1 MSIPDI
7 YYSRKVMRTKS
18 GIVYTQI
25 AIFPWANVGLLLYT
39 LLGQR
44 WKLTLAQCDFIHQ
57 PNVIPNRWF
66 NIDQTFAF
74 QPLK

>member
-1 MSIPDI
+1 MFIIPET
-7 YYSRKVMRTKS
+7 VMRTKS

-44 WKLTLAQCDFIHQ
+44 WKLTLAQMLIEK
-57 PNVIPNRWF
+57 
-66 NIDQTFAF
+66 A
-74 QPLK
+74 K

>member
-1 MSIPDI
+1 MFIIPETI
-7 YYSRKVMRTKS
+7 MRTKS
-18 GIVYTQI
+18 DIVYTQI
-25 AIFPWANVGLLLYT
+25 AIFRLANVGLLLYT

-44 WKLTLAQCDFIHQ
+44 WKLTLAQCDFIHR

-66 NIDQTFAF
+66 SIGPTFAV

>member
-1 MSIPDI
+1 MFIIPETIMS
-7 YYSRKVMRTKS
+7 TKS
-18 GIVYTQI
+18 DIVYTQI
-25 AIFPWANVGLLLYT
+25 AIFRWVNIGLLLYA

-44 WKLTLAQCDFIHQ
+44 WKLKLAQCDFIHQ

-66 NIDQTFAF
+66 NIDPTFAF

>member
-1 MSIPDI
+1 MFIIPET
-7 YYSRKVMRTKS
+7 VMRTKS

-44 WKLTLAQCDFIHQ
+44 WKLTLAQCDFIHR

-66 NIDQTFAF
+66 NIGQTFAF